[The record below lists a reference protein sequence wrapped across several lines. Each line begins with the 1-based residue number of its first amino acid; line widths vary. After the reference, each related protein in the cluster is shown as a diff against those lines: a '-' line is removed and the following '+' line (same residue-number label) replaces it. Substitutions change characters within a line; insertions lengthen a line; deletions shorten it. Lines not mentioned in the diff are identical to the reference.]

1 VPGNGGRTRPSV
13 AEPTPAPAAPDIG
26 RPRYP
31 MPLVGPPERA
41 PEHAPGHEE
50 PRRPFAGARGALARL
65 VPGRGARTTAS
76 QAAEFDAAARKAYQS
91 ALTLETGA
99 PLAPAPPAARS
110 AGAPTSAPLTV
121 PLGTPATPTTAPAS
135 GPTTPDAASA
145 AAPLGTPATQTT
157 APASGPTTPD
167 AASAAAPVAT
177 PATAARASA
186 WATPPR
192 MPAEQSAPPGGEAP
206 VVSPAP
212 PSRRKP
218 GETAPDFLLRTP
230 TSVAPVADDFFD
242 GLTRRVEGDR

>member
-1 VPGNGGRTRPSV
+1 
-13 AEPTPAPAAPDIG
+13 
-26 RPRYP
+26 

-50 PRRPFAGARGALARL
+50 PRRPLAGTRGVLARL
-65 VPGRGARTTAS
+65 VPGRGARTAAS

-145 AAPLGTPATQTT
+145 AAP
-157 APASGPTTPD
+157 
-167 AASAAAPVAT
+167 VAT
-177 PATAARASA
+177 PAAAARASA

-206 VVSPAP
+206 EVSPAP

-242 GLTRRVEGDR
+242 GLIRRVERDR